1 MTTWFDV
8 GFVLKCSY
16 VVPLANA
23 LQEEKWSLV
32 QPLLSSSYIG
42 YGTSSLKEV
51 QASFG
56 WNIFYIRGITRMFSL
71 CGKKIDIILGSYGL
85 SQNVKNGRQVCLTKL
100 K

>member
-1 MTTWFDV
+1 
-8 GFVLKCSY
+8 

-56 WNIFYIRGITRMFSL
+56 WNIFYIMGITRMFSL
-71 CGKKIDIILGSYGL
+71 RRKNRYNPRVIWSESEYEEWSSSL
-85 SQNVKNGRQVCLTKL
+85 SNQVEMRKHE
-100 K
+100 

>member
-1 MTTWFDV
+1 MGYLQLSEYFLFLLRIV
-8 GFVLKCSY
+8 LVFVIKCSY

-56 WNIFYIRGITRMFSL
+56 WNIFYIMGITRMFSL
-71 CGKKIDIILGSYGL
+71 CGKK
-85 SQNVKNGRQVCLTKL
+85 
-100 K
+100 

>member
-1 MTTWFDV
+1 MVTTTWFDV

-16 VVPLANA
+16 VVPLSNA

-56 WNIFYIRGITRMFSL
+56 WNIFYIMGITRMFSL
-71 CGKKIDIILGSYGL
+71 HGKKYIQS
-85 SQNVKNGRQVCLTKL
+85 
-100 K
+100 